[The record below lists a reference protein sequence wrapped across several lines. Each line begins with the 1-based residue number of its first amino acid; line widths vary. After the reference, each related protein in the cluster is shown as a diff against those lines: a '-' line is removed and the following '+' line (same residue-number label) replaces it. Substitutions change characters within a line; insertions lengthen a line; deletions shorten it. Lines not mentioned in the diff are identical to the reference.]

1 MCDLTLRT
9 TSSYS
14 YSVINQKEE
23 YFSVAYFTA
32 RHSRNIEDKKIM
44 ELMVGSK
51 HLNSK
56 RFRSKYVIENRHILT
71 LVYNI
76 RACLYEES
84 QPG

>member
-1 MCDLTLRT
+1 M
-9 TSSYS
+9 
-14 YSVINQKEE
+14 
-23 YFSVAYFTA
+23 AYFTA

-84 QPG
+84 QPGYRWPALPDRFGLCLVSA

>member
-1 MCDLTLRT
+1 
-9 TSSYS
+9 
-14 YSVINQKEE
+14 
-23 YFSVAYFTA
+23 
-32 RHSRNIEDKKIM
+32 M

-56 RFRSKYVIENRHILT
+56 RFRSKCVRENRLILT

-76 RACLYEES
+76 RACLYEDN

>member
-1 MCDLTLRT
+1 
-9 TSSYS
+9 
-14 YSVINQKEE
+14 
-23 YFSVAYFTA
+23 
-32 RHSRNIEDKKIM
+32 M

>member
-1 MCDLTLRT
+1 MCDLKLRT

-14 YSVINQKEE
+14 YSVINQKEK
-23 YFSVAYFTA
+23 YFSVPYFTA
-32 RHSRNIEDKKIM
+32 RHSRNIKDKKVM

-56 RFRSKYVIENRHILT
+56 RFRSKYVRENRHILT

>member
-1 MCDLTLRT
+1 
-9 TSSYS
+9 
-14 YSVINQKEE
+14 
-23 YFSVAYFTA
+23 
-32 RHSRNIEDKKIM
+32 M
-44 ELMVGSK
+44 ELIVGSK

-56 RFRSKYVIENRHILT
+56 RFRSKYVRPNRHILT

>member
-14 YSVINQKEE
+14 YSVINKKEK

>member
-1 MCDLTLRT
+1 
-9 TSSYS
+9 
-14 YSVINQKEE
+14 
-23 YFSVAYFTA
+23 
-32 RHSRNIEDKKIM
+32 M

-56 RFRSKYVIENRHILT
+56 LFRSKYVRENRHILT

-84 QPG
+84 QPGLVACFTGPVWLMPCFLINFFLC

>member
-1 MCDLTLRT
+1 MCDLKLRT

-14 YSVINQKEE
+14 YSVINQKEM